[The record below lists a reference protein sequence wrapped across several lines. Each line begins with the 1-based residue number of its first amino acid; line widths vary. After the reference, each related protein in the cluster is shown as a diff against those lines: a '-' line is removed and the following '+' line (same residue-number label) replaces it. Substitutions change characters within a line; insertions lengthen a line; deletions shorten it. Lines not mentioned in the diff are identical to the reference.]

1 MKVILLVAVVGVVVV
16 LVAKV
21 RAETRRMRL
30 DVTAQLKQSELAGTF
45 SPTAALFR
53 DEGVPLPEGID
64 AGLSRTVEPI
74 DVPEDGIEPPR
85 PGFFDRLGS

>member
-1 MKVILLVAVVGVVVV
+1 MKVVLLVAVIGIVVVMV
-16 LVAKV
+16 TKV
-21 RAETRRMRL
+21 RADTRRMRL
-30 DVTAQLKQSELAGTF
+30 TVTQELRQAELAGTF

-53 DEGVPLPEGID
+53 EEGVPLPDGID

-74 DVPEDGIEPPR
+74 ALSDDDTEPPR